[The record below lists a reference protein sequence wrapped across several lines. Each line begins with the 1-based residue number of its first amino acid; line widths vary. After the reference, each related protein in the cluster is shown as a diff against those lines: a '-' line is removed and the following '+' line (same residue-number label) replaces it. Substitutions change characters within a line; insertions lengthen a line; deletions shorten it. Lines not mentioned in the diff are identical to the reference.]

1 MYYGLSSPIEF
12 DLESGLAPMSN
23 VIVQLGSVRFEVTF
37 EDAQNFE
44 LIQRLPTEDIY
55 VSAQGEKALP
65 NSDIFLLRYF
75 QLESSEPPLNVFFSD
90 GVYAARFTV
99 ADFNFDSQTSIS
111 PMKQMLTVTYHND
124 EVFALDLQAE
134 LPKLLKLEA
143 SSGDKQMLFQ
153 FSGARYSLDAT
164 APGN

>member
-1 MYYGLSSPIEF
+1 M
-12 DLESGLAPMSN
+12 
-23 VIVQLGSVRFEVTF
+23 IVRK
-37 EDAQNFE
+37 
-44 LIQRLPTEDIY
+44 LPLK
-55 VSAQGEKALP
+55 S
-65 NSDIFLLRYF
+65 
-75 QLESSEPPLNVFFSD
+75 FSD

-134 LPKLLKLEA
+134 LPKSLKLEA

-164 APGN
+164 APGNLS